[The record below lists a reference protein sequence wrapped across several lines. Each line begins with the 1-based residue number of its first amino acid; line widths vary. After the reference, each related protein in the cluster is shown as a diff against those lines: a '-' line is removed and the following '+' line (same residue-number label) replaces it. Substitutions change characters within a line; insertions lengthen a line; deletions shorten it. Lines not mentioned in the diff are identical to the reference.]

1 MIGIVTYYEA
11 LNFGAVLQAYALQTY
26 LEEQNHEVKL
36 IKHNSIKNV
45 KVKDCCVE
53 SGEKLF
59 LEKHYLAIKEFQK
72 HLNIGD
78 SKQCF
83 ETAILGSD
91 EIWNIRN
98 LGCRPLPVL
107 YGLGINASK
116 VIAYAPSS
124 GKTKYWQFA
133 IFPYTIFGIRKLH
146 SIGVR
151 DSNTYNAISKLAK
164 LSLEYVVDPTFLI
177 DYSQKFTPVKY
188 SSYILIYSYGLSEKE
203 KELIVKYAREEK
215 KIIISTGTYLEWA
228 DLNLAPSPF
237 EWISLI
243 KNADYFFTN
252 TFHGTVFAVITNQ
265 QFLSFGS
272 HSSKI
277 VDLLKSLNLLER
289 SWDSSDGYDKFF
301 TLIER
306 RIQYKDVNLL
316 VEEKVEK
323 SKKFLTDALKR

>member
-1 MIGIVTYYEA
+1 M
-11 LNFGAVLQAYALQTY
+11 QAYALQTY

-45 KVKDCCVE
+45 KVKD
-53 SGEKLF
+53 SGVGSEEKSF
-59 LEKHYLAIKEFQK
+59 LEKHYLAIQEFQK
-72 HLNIGD
+72 HFNVGD
-78 SKQCF
+78 KKQRF
-83 ETAILGSD
+83 DTVILGSD

-107 YGLGINASK
+107 YGLGLNANR

-133 IFPYTIFGIRKLH
+133 IFPYSIFGIRKLK

-151 DSNTYNAISKLAK
+151 DSNTYNAISKFAK

-177 DYSQKFTPVKY
+177 DYSKRFTPVKY
-188 SSYILIYSYGLSEKE
+188 INYILIYSYGLREKE
-203 KELIVKYAREEK
+203 KELILKYARGKK

-228 DLNLAPSPF
+228 DVNLAPSPF

-243 KNADYFFTN
+243 KNSDYFFTN
-252 TFHGTVFAVITNQ
+252 TFHGTVFAVITNR

-272 HSSKI
+272 HSPKI

-289 SWDSSDGYDKFF
+289 SWDSSHGYEKFF
-301 TLIER
+301 TLIEKL
-306 RIQYKDVNLL
+306 IQYKDVNLL
-316 VEEKVEK
+316 VDEKVEK
-323 SKKFLTDALKR
+323 SKRFLTDALKR